1 MKKTIQRND
10 HNNIDV
16 EYDETRYN
24 IEFYSSCKEDPKAD
38 KIIIRR
44 LKDDKIIRVF
54 DGNIAFIYQTYI
66 SSTITSDSTAHYVIC
81 SIENDGTKKF
91 NHYIESDSQLWLE
104 ESFNTYHIFLDSAK
118 VGEKSFIISEDA
130 NNLYLYNFKKKSNKF
145 TNIYT
150 TENLWCK
157 ERNAVESLGENILM
171 VTMSKKVGKFED
183 KLTFGIN
190 PDTFKIVTPIWSEI
204 QERVIPIYTD
214 DQVMEYAK
222 TSRDFAYY
230 KYQNHIEET
239 TYDVHGNVTIEAEVT
254 DYLKSLNNKIKNHDF
269 VEICSNIKTE
279 MEQSNTRKRE
289 PQKNPK
295 KN

>member
-1 MKKTIQRND
+1 MKKTIQRNN
-10 HNNIDV
+10 HNNIDL

-24 IEFYSSCKEDPKAD
+24 IEFYSSCKEDTKAD

-54 DGNIAFIYQTYI
+54 DGNITFIYQTYI
-66 SSTITSDSTAHYVIC
+66 SSTITSDTTAHYVIC
-81 SIENDGTKKF
+81 STENDGSRIF
-91 NHYIESDSQLWLE
+91 NHYIECDSQLWLE
-104 ESFNTYHIFLDSAK
+104 ESFNSYHIFLDSAK

-130 NNLYLYNFKKKSNKF
+130 NNLFLYNLEKKSNKF
-145 TNIYT
+145 TGIYT
-150 TENLWCK
+150 AESSCRK
-157 ERNAVESLGENILM
+157 ERKAAKSLGENVLI

-190 PDTFKIVTPIWSEI
+190 PDTFKIVTPIWSEF
-204 QERVIPIYTD
+204 QEKVIPIYTD

-230 KYQNHIEET
+230 QYQNHIEET

-254 DYLKSLNNKIKNHDF
+254 DYLKRLNNRIQNHDF
-269 VEICSNIKTE
+269 VEICSNIKKE
-279 MEQSNTRKRE
+279 MLESSTRKRLPE
-289 PQKNPK
+289 KDSK